1 MALEYGEYAMRV
13 FGEVPQEEAALFL
26 EWAAKAFPQV
36 RLTVEGEAPQ
46 GPPAER
52 GPSPRGVCGR
62 RGETY
67 WKSAPQIDWEVREGL
82 YGLEGLE
89 PSLRRALKRLA
100 PSPKPLLLLGEVGSG
115 KDYAAR
121 LLYQGGLRPG
131 AFLEVDCQ
139 TLSPKGAAFFFGHAD
154 SPLFRP
160 GNTLYFKN
168 LEAMSPP
175 LRETLVDLL
184 DSGYT
189 LRQNKLLLSVSTTL
203 ADDAG
208 KIAGEFFQRLGCQ
221 TFRLPSLRE
230 SPPWILHLAEVF
242 LRGEG
247 GRPPLQASP
256 QALELLA
263 QSPWPGNY
271 MQLSNVLERLQA
283 GAQGTILP
291 QDVEKALAQEELMA
305 QQAKSSIPLD
315 LSRPLE
321 EIHREIA
328 RRVLRAKG
336 GNRSQA
342 AASLGIARSTLWRL
356 LKQEGDASGAGRPRE
371 THEEGGTPFDE
382 TP

>member
-13 FGEVPQEEAALFL
+13 FGEVPREEAALFL
-26 EWAAKAFPQV
+26 EWAAKAFPHA

-46 GPPAER
+46 GPPAGR

-100 PSPKPLLLLGEVGSG
+100 SSPKPLLLLGEVGSG

-175 LRETLVDLL
+175 LRETLIDLL

-230 SPPWILHLAEVF
+230 SPLWILHLAEGF
-242 LRGEG
+242 LREEG

-356 LKQEGDASGAGRPRE
+356 LKKEGDAPGGGRPRE

>member
-1 MALEYGEYAMRV
+1 M
-13 FGEVPQEEAALFL
+13 
-26 EWAAKAFPQV
+26 
-36 RLTVEGEAPQ
+36 
-46 GPPAER
+46 
-52 GPSPRGVCGR
+52 
-62 RGETY
+62 
-67 WKSAPQIDWEVREGL
+67 
-82 YGLEGLE
+82 
-89 PSLRRALKRLA
+89 
-100 PSPKPLLLLGEVGSG
+100 
-115 KDYAAR
+115 
-121 LLYQGGLRPG
+121 
-131 AFLEVDCQ
+131 
-139 TLSPKGAAFFFGHAD
+139 
-154 SPLFRP
+154 
-160 GNTLYFKN
+160 
-168 LEAMSPP
+168 
-175 LRETLVDLL
+175 
-184 DSGYT
+184 
-189 LRQNKLLLSVSTTL
+189 
-203 ADDAG
+203 
-208 KIAGEFFQRLGCQ
+208 
-221 TFRLPSLRE
+221 
-230 SPPWILHLAEVF
+230 
-242 LRGEG
+242 
-247 GRPPLQASP
+247 
-256 QALELLA
+256 ELLA